1 MVDIHINEMYKYFRQ
16 NLTHIRQ
23 TDDLLTFGVKVYLH
37 EYWKKCFH
45 KNCYKMFTFVL
56 VIN

>member
-37 EYWKKCFH
+37 EY
-45 KNCYKMFTFVL
+45 
-56 VIN
+56 